1 VTPAVVRPCRSTGC
15 AKSGRFSAM
24 PRDFLAA
31 PVRPALC
38 MIPGKSMRILLVEDE
53 RKVANF
59 IARALRENSYAVD
72 VAETGEKALELG
84 TDTTYDAILLDVRL
98 PGVSGVEVCRE
109 LRQQGIEAPVLM
121 LTARGLV
128 EHRVEGLDAGADDY
142 LTKPF
147 VLAELLARVRA
158 LVRRGFHSGNARLC
172 YAGLVLD
179 RHRRRAT
186 RGQEIIPL
194 TAKEFA
200 LLELLLLHAPE
211 LVTRSEIV
219 EHVWDCHF
227 DTETNLVEV
236 YVNRLRQKIDQS
248 RSAKM
253 IHTVRG
259 VGYRLGAPD

>member
-1 VTPAVVRPCRSTGC
+1 
-15 AKSGRFSAM
+15 
-24 PRDFLAA
+24 
-31 PVRPALC
+31 
-38 MIPGKSMRILLVEDE
+38 MRILLVEDE

-72 VAETGEKALELG
+72 VAESGEKGLELA
-84 TDTTYDAILLDVRL
+84 TDVTYDAILMDVRL
-98 PGVSGVEVCRE
+98 PGISGVQVCRE
-109 LRQQGIEAPVLM
+109 LRQHGVEAPILL

-158 LVRRGFHSGNARLC
+158 LCRRGFHSGNARLS
-172 YAGLVLD
+172 YADLMLD

-186 RGQEIIPL
+186 RGQEVIPL
-194 TAKEFA
+194 TAKEFS
-200 LLELLLLHAPE
+200 LLELFLLHAPE
-211 LVTRSEIV
+211 LVTRSEII

-227 DTETNLVEV
+227 DSETNLVEV
-236 YVNRLRQKIDQS
+236 YVNRLRQKIDQN
-248 RSAKM
+248 RPTKL

-259 VGYRLGAPD
+259 VGYRLETGQ